1 MRQIFTSIDIGS
13 NSVKIV
19 VGELFKNKLNL
30 LASVQTPSIGIKK
43 GLIMDG
49 EAAFRSIQ
57 KALEEI
63 EEMVGFKIKKA
74 FVNIPSYM
82 AEFMV
87 SKGEILIENEFHRVT
102 LKDMENVRKDAIK
115 NKAVSEKEYVTDLVV
130 DYQVDDKTKI
140 INPRGYVGE
149 TLKIRTVVVT
159 VPKKNIYSVVKILE
173 LLHIEIVDIS
183 INEINCMAAFKTKA
197 MAESLTAIVDIGYET
212 SNVAIYNKGII
223 IKNSILQKGG
233 LNIDK
238 DLAYIY
244 KISLKEAE
252 KIRKKF
258 ALAHKRNASMDDFYY
273 CENTLGEELKI
284 NQLETSEIVM
294 ARIEEILSLAKDEI
308 KNLLEKEMD
317 AILVTGG
324 VSNMRDFEIIVNDI
338 FGKNS
343 MVGNIKMIGI
353 RDNSYAPA
361 IGMMINFINQL
372 KLKEKTYTMVDEEMD
387 HLPSMKKN
395 YHDNGLM
402 LKHVF
407 DSYWGE

>member
-63 EEMVGFKIKKA
+63 EEMIGFKVKKA

-87 SKGEILIENEFHRVT
+87 SKGEIPIENEFHRVT

-244 KISLKEAE
+244 KISMKEAE
-252 KIRKKF
+252 QIRKKF